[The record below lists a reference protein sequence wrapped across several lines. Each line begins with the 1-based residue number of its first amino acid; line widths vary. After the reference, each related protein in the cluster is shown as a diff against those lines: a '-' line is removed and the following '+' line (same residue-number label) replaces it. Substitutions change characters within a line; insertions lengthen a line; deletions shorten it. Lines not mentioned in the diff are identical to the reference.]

1 MENRIYL
8 VRHGMTQANLENRF
22 GGRTGE
28 PLHPEGVEQMR
39 QLGKKLQPLNISGIY
54 CGPLARVVQS
64 AEIIGEKLGVQRKIE
79 EALNEISIPHWDG
92 LSKQE
97 IRDRFGD
104 EYPCWLEQPA
114 GFKVPG
120 CESLAEVQ
128 DRAVAAVEKIR
139 SGRPEENILLVGNLI
154 VLRCLVLHYRCL
166 AINDFRS
173 IKIDNGAIIRI

>member
-1 MENRIYL
+1 MAACFYL

-22 GGRTGE
+22 SGRTGE
-28 PLHPEGVEQMR
+28 ALHPAGVEQMR
-39 QLGKKLQPLNISGIY
+39 QLGKRLQPLNISGIY
-54 CGPLARVVQS
+54 SGPLARVAQS
-64 AEIIGEKLGVQRKIE
+64 AGIIGAALGLAVHIE
-79 EALNEISIPHWDG
+79 EDLNEISIPHWDG

-104 EYPCWLEQPA
+104 EYPCWLKQPA

-139 SGRPEENILLVGNLI
+139 SALPAENILLVGNLI
-154 VLRCLVLHYRCL
+154 VLRCLVLHYRGL

-173 IKIDNGAIIRI
+173 IKIDNGAIIRL